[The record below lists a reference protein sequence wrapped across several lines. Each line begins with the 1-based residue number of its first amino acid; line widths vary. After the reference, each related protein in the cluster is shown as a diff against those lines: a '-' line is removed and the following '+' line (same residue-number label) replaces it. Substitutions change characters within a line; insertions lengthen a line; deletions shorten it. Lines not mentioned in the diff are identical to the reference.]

1 MKSVEELEREIRELP
16 PEQFAELRRWFAELD
31 AARWD
36 RQIEE
41 DAASGRL
48 DSLVQEARED
58 YRAGR
63 TRPL

>member
-1 MKSVEELEREIRELP
+1 MKSVEELERAIRELP

-31 AARWD
+31 APLWD
-36 RQIEE
+36 RQLEV

-48 DSLVQEARED
+48 DSLVEEASDD